1 MKITKII
8 FGYLLYK
15 LVYKILEKRIKYNE
29 NINKN
34 FDEIKNEL
42 LNLKNELK
50 INKENNIENN
60 NKELVV
66 KKFEKKSNINLKS
79 IYEKIFN
86 KKNNEM
92 KNDINEMKHNDI
104 IILSDNKDNILLS
117 DIDNFLKYNFK
128 TEENKKY
135 KIKCTFECFNIK
147 NIKLVI
153 TNNVKRFVYNYE
165 NIKFRVRDEED
176 EDMEDENINK
186 FEFILDNNE
195 FDKNE
200 INIYIIFV
208 PLGLDEK
215 IKIHNYKIEVYEKST
230 YKNINAM
237 MIYNINDHIQPLY
250 IDKKNILDYEE
261 YINESSVFFI

>member
-50 INKENNIENN
+50 SNKENNIENN

-86 KKNNEM
+86 KKKMDEIKNNKM
-92 KNDINEMKHNDI
+92 NDI
-104 IILSDNKDNILLS
+104 IVLCDNKDNILLS
-117 DIDNFLKYNFK
+117 DINNFLKYNFK

-153 TNNVKRFVYNYE
+153 TNNVKRFIYNYE
-165 NIKFRVRDEED
+165 NMKYKNREEED
-176 EDMEDENINK
+176 KDDENINK

-200 INIYIIFV
+200 INIYLIFV
-208 PLGLDEK
+208 PFELDEK
-215 IKIHNYKIEVYEKST
+215 IKIENYKIEVYEKSI
-230 YKNINAM
+230 YKNINAI

-250 IDKKNILDYEE
+250 IDKNNILDYEE